1 MHVKGVVELGSTYVW
16 APVAGL
22 HVSASPNFMAELGS
36 FVHLVELLGGIR
48 SVRLPRRVA
57 RQDLVGSPAEQVGSS
72 TSPSCSGELARLT
85 PVAIR
90 PVGPPLVMGLL

>member
-1 MHVKGVVELGSTYVW
+1 MELGSTDVW
-16 APVAGL
+16 APVASL
-22 HVSASPNFMAELGS
+22 HASASPNFLAELGR

-57 RQDLVGSPAEQVGSS
+57 RQDLVGSSAEQVGSS
-72 TSPSCSGELARLT
+72 TSPSCSGELGRLT

-90 PVGPPLVMGLL
+90 PVGPSLVMGLL